1 MGFNPR
7 ASRMSIN
14 NDLSCLYP
22 QEITEKDTL
31 PEEEGNAN
39 IKVKKEEKNELE
51 AEDAEEEDILID
63 MNSIPFNEQQQ
74 QDIEIAITGKTFE
87 TLYRLNQKYEKA
99 VKKNV
104 QKPIENENDNIQE
117 PFSGLFDDEFA
128 EVKPYL
134 GFDPDEDLGGA
145 TVKEVSD
152 FVKTN
157 TIYYLPVFKK
167 MKDLGSKLSFNV
179 TCLFPSLF
187 FANRKMWG
195 WAMLAVFLSIIF
207 AIPEALIYLAD
218 SGTLLEETS
227 LYHFVEDNTATLEKL
242 SIICSAA
249 DFFVRLLFCFFGNRI
264 YFKYIVRSL
273 KRVKTAGGNF
283 MAQKLASM
291 GGINPTNMIVI
302 TLIKLG
308 VALGITMLGMY
319 LFEMINLIAALP

>member
-1 MGFNPR
+1 MNYIGEKCAACGNVFTEDDDVVVCPDCGSPHHRECYKSAGKCANEDYHFSGKKWERKKLNVPEFVKCPVCGFPNYKGEEKCVR
-7 ASRMSIN
+7 CGN
-14 NDLSCLYP
+14 TL
-22 QEITEKDTL
+22 TEKSEPTAD
-31 PEEEGNAN
+31 
-39 IKVKKEEKNELE
+39 
-51 AEDAEEEDILID
+51 
-63 MNSIPFNEQQQ
+63 
-74 QDIEIAITGKTFE
+74 
-87 TLYRLNQKYEKA
+87 
-99 VKKNV
+99 
-104 QKPIENENDNIQE
+104 ENENDNIQE
-117 PFSGLFDDEFA
+117 PFSGLFDDDFA

-195 WAMLAVFLSIIF
+195 WAMLAVFLSILF